1 MIATGG
7 PSLTTVVWFRR
18 DLRVHDHPAL
28 MDAANRGAVAP
39 LFVLDPAILH
49 GRFASPNRTWFLL
62 DAIDSLAMD
71 LSARGARLT
80 VRVGRPVDV
89 VPAFARD
96 VGASM
101 VAVSRDYTPFGTRRD
116 AAVADSLQRD
126 GVDFVVKPGLLVHEP
141 EMMLT
146 GEGRPSQVF
155 TPFLRR
161 WMAADLRDVLPAPA
175 RLRSAADPG
184 WPTLPFPNGV
194 RGLDVVAGLGLE
206 GPTADP
212 EEMPR
217 SGEDAARHRLVGW
230 LAAGPDGGPAT
241 YAERR
246 DRLDDPGGTSRLGPD
261 LRFGLL
267 SPVEVVTR
275 ALSAD
280 GGSVGSRRF
289 VSELAWR
296 DFYAHILFNGPD
308 LARTPFQRRYADVS
322 WPGGS
327 LGDTRTSPTGAGPAE
342 AWRAGRTGFP
352 IVDAGMRQLT
362 ATGFMHNRARMIVAS
377 FLAKDLLIDWRLGEA
392 HFMRHLLD
400 GDPASNL
407 GGWQWA
413 ASVGTDAQPYFRVFN
428 PVTQAGRFDPDGVF
442 VRHWVPELR
451 RVPKTRIH
459 APWTMTLEEQEQAG
473 CRIGM
478 DYPAPIVDHAEARLR
493 AIAWF
498 RGQGSGSSD

>member
-1 MIATGG
+1 MVATGRA
-7 PSLTTVVWFRR
+7 SLTTVVWFRR

-28 MDAANRGAVAP
+28 IDAASRGAVAP
-39 LFVLDPAILH
+39 LYVLDPAILD

-62 DAIDSLAMD
+62 DAIDSLATG
-71 LSARGARLT
+71 LAARGAWLT

-96 VGASM
+96 VGAST

-116 AAVADSLQRD
+116 GAVADSLQRD

-146 GEGRPSQVF
+146 GEGRPSRVF

-161 WMAADLRDVLPAPA
+161 WMAAELRDVLPAPA
-175 RLRSAADPG
+175 RLRASADPG
-184 WPTLPFPNGV
+184 GPTLPLPNGV
-194 RGLDVVAGLGLE
+194 RGLDVVARLGLE

-212 EEMPR
+212 EELPR
-217 SGEDAARHRLVGW
+217 AGEAAARQRLEAW
-230 LAAGPDGGPAT
+230 IAAGPAGGPTA

-246 DRLDDPGGTSRLGPD
+246 DRLHDPGGTSRLGPD

-267 SPVEVVTR
+267 SPAEVVTR

-280 GGSVGSRRF
+280 GGSRGSRRF

-296 DFYAHILFNGPD
+296 DFYAHTLFHGPEM
-308 LARTPFQRRYADVS
+308 ARAPFQRRYAGVA

-327 LGDTRTSPTGAGPAE
+327 LGDTRTSPTAAGPAE
-342 AWRAGRTGFP
+342 AWRTGRTGFP
-352 IVDAGMRQLT
+352 IVDAGMRQLA
-362 ATGFMHNRARMIVAS
+362 ATGYMHNRARMIVAS
-377 FLAKDLLIDWRLGEA
+377 FLAKDLLIDWRVGEA

-400 GDPASNL
+400 GDPASDL

-428 PVTQAGRFDPDGVF
+428 PVTQAQRFDPDGVF
-442 VRHWVPELR
+442 VRNWVPELR
-451 RVPKTRIH
+451 RVPVTRIH
-459 APWTMTLEEQEQAG
+459 APWTMTLDEQAQAG
-473 CRIGM
+473 CRIGL
-478 DYPAPIVDHAEARLR
+478 DYPAPLVDHAEARLR

-498 RGQGSGSSD
+498 RGQGSGSSA